1 MSTLT
6 IKNIPAPV
14 HKALSVLAAQDG
26 LSIEDEA
33 CRILTAVCLN
43 NRQPA
48 SSLQHLIKRLYQGKA
63 YSPQVEQLLQER
75 RLEAEN
81 EC

>member
-1 MSTLT
+1 MPTLT
-6 IKNIPAPV
+6 IKNIPEPV
-14 HKALSVLAAQDG
+14 HNALSVLAAQDG
-26 LSIEDEA
+26 LSIEDEV
-33 CRILTAVCLN
+33 RHILTAVCLS

-48 SSLQHLIKRLYQGKA
+48 ASLQHVIKQLYQGKT

-81 EC
+81 E